1 MSVDKR
7 RRATFRCDWC
17 QSKSKVRG
25 VSNRA
30 GKNEAR
36 ARLSETKA
44 WLSQLIKSKN
54 EKRIDPYRPQKRI
67 DSNQAVIR
75 DVNKCQI
82 SC

>member
-7 RRATFRCDWC
+7 RRATLRCNRC

-30 GKNEAR
+30 GKDEAG

-44 WLSQLIKSKN
+44 
-54 EKRIDPYRPQKRI
+54 
-67 DSNQAVIR
+67 
-75 DVNKCQI
+75 
-82 SC
+82 